1 MIRRR
6 EFITL
11 LGGAAAW
18 PLAAHSQ
25 DRMALVGFIGLNS
38 AGATQAYV
46 VALLDGLKQ
55 AGYIEGRNLAMEYRF
70 AEGRIDR
77 LPALAADLVQ
87 RQVQAI
93 VAQGTPTA
101 RAAKGATSTI
111 PIVFEVGTDPVQAG
125 IVASINRPGGNITG
139 VTNIAAAL
147 AAKRLE
153 LLHALV
159 PHSDTIGIVNDPIA
173 DTSTQATDLQD
184 AARALGLKIM
194 LLNASN
200 DQEIDAAF
208 ATIVRQRIEA
218 LLLAESSFLIGRREQ
233 LVALARFNAV
243 PTMYT
248 FPEFVQA
255 GGLISYGASVTDAWH
270 RAGAYVGRVL
280 RGEKPGD
287 LPVQTPTKYELV
299 INLKTAKALGLTIPP
314 SILARADEVIE

>member
-1 MIRRR
+1 MRRR
-6 EFITL
+6 DFITL
-11 LGGAAAW
+11 LGSAAAW
-18 PLAAHSQ
+18 PLAARAQ

-93 VAQGTPTA
+93 VTQGTPTA

-218 LLLAESSFLIGRREQ
+218 LLLAESAFLISRREQ

-248 FPEFVQA
+248 FPEFVRA

-287 LPVQTPTKYELV
+287 LPVQAPTKYELV
-299 INLKTAKALGLTIPP
+299 INLKTAKALGLEVPP
-314 SILARADEVIE
+314 TLIALADDLID